1 VIQQA
6 DSSLVATATKEFAT
20 MPTPATSAERTR
32 SFARVLGPFIAVVTA
47 IVAIKAESIG
57 NQLTSFSTDPMWPW
71 TLGALLFGSGLFI
84 VAFHQYW
91 RSVAAVIISLFGWF
105 LLLRG
110 FVLLAA
116 PQLIVNGAEAATETS
131 SATLGVV
138 RAGFGLL
145 ALCGTYLTYVGWRQ
159 KSD

>member
-1 VIQQA
+1 MHTPV
-6 DSSLVATATKEFAT
+6 TAT
-20 MPTPATSAERTR
+20 ERTR

-47 IVAIKAESIG
+47 IVAIRAGSIG
-57 NQLTSFSTDPMWPW
+57 SQLSSFSTDPMWPW
-71 TLGALLFGSGLFI
+71 VLGALLFGGGLFI

-91 RSVAAVIISLFGWF
+91 RGVAAVIISLFGWF

-116 PQLIVNGAEAATETS
+116 PQLIVKGAEAATETT

-145 ALCGTYLTYVGWRQ
+145 ALCGVYLTYVGWLT